1 MDASTEAKCSKSDQV
16 SLHQVQPD
24 RNGNKKP
31 PTPQPS
37 PSTSKSSNKMEEGFQ
52 SHGTEQLE

>member
-1 MDASTEAKCSKSDQV
+1 MR
-16 SLHQVQPD
+16 VQPD

-37 PSTSKSSNKMEEGFQ
+37 PSTSKSSNNMEEGFQ
-52 SHGTEQLE
+52 SYGTEQME